1 MTNRWASCFGRAL
14 CRTKN
19 FEAAERVASL
29 NLGLRRN
36 PTPGAR
42 GSRTLAVIVQS
53 KLIAVTD
60 GGPDRF
66 TVADAPEI
74 VRRSMARAN
83 HSGPFV
89 EAFTRGEPKHC
100 SQTKLEAAIS
110 CRLLPLCF
118 PESAMET
125 GLVFPNV
132 ITTCILKAFWSGR
145 RDSNPR
151 PQPWQG
157 SCPFVLN

>member
-14 CRTKN
+14 CRTKHSG
-19 FEAAERVASL
+19 AAEGVASL
-29 NLGLRRN
+29 NVDCVGTRRL
-36 PTPGAR
+36 AR
-42 GSRTLAVIVQS
+42 GGSRTLAVIVQS
-53 KLIAVTD
+53 KVIAVTD

-83 HSGPFV
+83 HVG
-89 EAFTRGEPKHC
+89 
-100 SQTKLEAAIS
+100 
-110 CRLLPLCF
+110 LPLKRSYAVNPNTVHERNWRRRFPAACF
-118 PESAMET
+118 PSASPKA
-125 GLVFPNV
+125 LWKRASFPECDNH
-132 ITTCILKAFWSGR
+132 LYFKAFWSGR